1 MLDDHQED
9 SVCAHSGDIHVYKSP
24 TLQES
29 IPYLQPELV
38 ESGKENFVGTIAGC
52 DEHDLRRWFRKN
64 NPLEEVVVL
73 RQTTRRCSLAYAHNV
88 SSGNCMPFSRSL
100 T

>member
-1 MLDDHQED
+1 LSHTILDDREEN
-9 SVCAHSGDIHVYKSP
+9 SVCAHCGDTHFYKSP

-29 IPYLQPELV
+29 IPYLQPELI

-52 DEHDLRRWFRKN
+52 DEHNLRRWFRKN

-73 RQTTRRCSLAYAHNV
+73 RQDYKTML
-88 SSGNCMPFSRSL
+88 SGIRPQHFVRQP
-100 T
+100 